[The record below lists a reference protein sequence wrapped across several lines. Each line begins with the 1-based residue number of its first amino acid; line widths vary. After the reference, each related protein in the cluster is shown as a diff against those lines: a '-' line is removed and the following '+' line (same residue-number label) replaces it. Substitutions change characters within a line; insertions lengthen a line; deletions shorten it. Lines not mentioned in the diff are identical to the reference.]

1 MESIEPPQKNEH
13 ECGGSGMNG
22 LEVMASAFSSG
33 TGAEDRAERR
43 TRQRR
48 GGGVPGKTGLLT
60 WHGCYTMNSEPLW
73 LLSPVLYGIKRT
85 ESSHPHQVGAP
96 S

>member
-1 MESIEPPQKNEH
+1 
-13 ECGGSGMNG
+13 MNG

-48 GGGVPGKTGLLT
+48 GGGVPGKTDWSVDMVWLL
-60 WHGCYTMNSEPLW
+60 HHEFRATMAALTSPLW
-73 LLSPVLYGIKRT
+73 DQ
-85 ESSHPHQVGAP
+85 EN
-96 S
+96 